1 MAALLVKTIVFLL
14 ATAALIYVS
23 RASLAIP
30 RSHGFY
36 RFFAWET
43 ILILVLLN
51 VGVWFH
57 EPFSWPQLISWPL
70 LTISLFLVIHGVH
83 LLKKIGR
90 PDARRQDASLVAFE
104 KTTTLVEEGAYRH
117 IRHPLYSSLLF
128 FTWGVFFKD
137 PSWAGGVLAGTA
149 TLFLVATA
157 RVEEAEDIR
166 FFGAAYR
173 EYMKRTK
180 MFIPF
185 LF

>member
-1 MAALLVKTIVFLL
+1 MVVLWVKIVVFLL
-14 ATAALIYVS
+14 ATAALIYMS
-23 RASLAIP
+23 RAALVVP

-51 VGVWFH
+51 VGTWFR
-57 EPFSWPQLISWPL
+57 EPFSWPQLISWSL
-70 LTISLFLVIHGVH
+70 LAISLFLVIHGVH
-83 LLKKIGR
+83 LLRKLGR

-104 KTTTLVEEGAYRH
+104 KTTSLVEEGAYRY

-137 PSWAGGVLAGTA
+137 PSWAGSLLAAAA

-157 RVEEAEDIR
+157 KVEEREDVC
-166 FFGAAYR
+166 FFGAAYQ
-173 EYMKRTK
+173 EYMKHTK